1 VLEQNRSQRRSTP
14 GTTVTAVADAPADL
28 RRPRRRA
35 RTSAEPQPD
44 QPAAAAAPAR
54 PSRSA
59 WTAAGAVALALGVV
73 LRFWATSDLWLD
85 EALSVSIAEVP
96 LTDLPD
102 ALRQDGAPPLYYVLL
117 HGWMKIWG
125 SGDLAVRSL
134 SGLMATA
141 TLPLIWLAGRRVG
154 TRATAWAAALLL
166 ASSPFAVRYA
176 TETRMYALVLLLTL
190 AGHLVLTRAFERPS
204 PGRLAAVAA
213 VSAALL
219 YTHYWSL
226 FLLAVVGTW
235 LLIRSR
241 REVAARWCLAAVA
254 LGGIAWLPWLPI
266 FLFQARHTGTPW
278 VLPAAAGLIPE
289 TIGSFAG
296 SRTDAG
302 SFLEVLY
309 VALLVLGLFARAVD
323 GWRTELTT
331 RVRPAARPLAAV
343 VGATLVLGWAVGVLS
358 DSAFTPRYTTVVL
371 GSFLLLLALG
381 VGNIASPR
389 ARRVALATA
398 VTLGLL
404 ASAVNIGAL
413 RTQGSLVASAVSRQG
428 SPGDVIAYCPDH
440 LGPAAHRLLPD
451 GFQQVTFPSG
461 DSPER
466 IDWVDYRER
475 AQATSA
481 RRFARDLVERAG
493 EGSSIFLVWSPGRVE
508 VGARCDEL
516 LEALG
521 DLRDPEPVF
530 PMRARY
536 QEKMALTRFDP

>member
-1 VLEQNRSQRRSTP
+1 VLEQNRAQRRSTA
-14 GTTVTAVADAPADL
+14 GDRVTTVADAPAPP

-35 RTSAEPQPD
+35 RALVEPRRD
-44 QPAAAAAPAR
+44 QPAR
-54 PSRSA
+54 LPSSRRGATA
-59 WTAAGAVALALGVV
+59 WTAAGALALVLGVV

-85 EALSVSIAEVP
+85 EALSVSIARLP
-96 LTDLPD
+96 LADLPD

-117 HGWMKIWG
+117 HGWMRVWG

-190 AGHLVLTRAFERPS
+190 AGHLVLTRALERPS
-204 PGRLAAVAA
+204 PARLAAVAA
-213 VSAALL
+213 VTAALL

-226 FLLAVVGTW
+226 FLLAVVATW
-235 LLIRSR
+235 LLVRAR
-241 REVAARWCLAAVA
+241 RMVAARWCLAAVGV
-254 LGGIAWLPWLPI
+254 GGIAFLPWLPI

-278 VLPAAAGLIPE
+278 VLPAAAGLLPE

-389 ARRVALATA
+389 ARRVALTTA
-398 VTLGLL
+398 VALGLL
-404 ASAVNIGAL
+404 ASAVNVDAL
-413 RTQGSLVASAVSRQG
+413 RTQGSLVASTVSRQG
-428 SPGDVIAYCPDH
+428 EPGDVVAYCPDH
-440 LGPAAHRLLPD
+440 LGPSAHRLLPD

-461 DSPER
+461 DTPER

-475 AQATSA
+475 ARATSA
-481 RRFARDLVERAG
+481 VRFARGLVERAG
-493 EGSSIFLVWSPGRVE
+493 AGGTIFLVWSPGRVE
-508 VGARCDEL
+508 VGGRCDQL

-521 DLRDPEPVF
+521 DLRDPEPLF
-530 PMRARY
+530 TMRPRY